1 MKTMLIGLTA
11 VLLLST
17 ACGSSDTTPPDGGPA
32 QATCV
37 SNPTTSTDL
46 LNACTDAGFIDKKPV
61 LPLLQADG
69 GLPPLP

>member
-1 MKTMLIGLTA
+1 MKTMLIGLTT

-17 ACGSSDTTPPDGGPA
+17 ACGSSDNTTPDAGPA
-32 QATCV
+32 QAACV
-37 SNPTTSTDL
+37 TNPTTSTDL

-61 LPLLQADG
+61 LPNLLVDG